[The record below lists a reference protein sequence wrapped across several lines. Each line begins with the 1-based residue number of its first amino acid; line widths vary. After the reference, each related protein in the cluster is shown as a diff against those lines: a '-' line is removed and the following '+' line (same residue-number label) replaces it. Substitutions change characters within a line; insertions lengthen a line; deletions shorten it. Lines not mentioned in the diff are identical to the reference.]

1 MADIF
6 RKTRRD
12 REEAAGLSEKPPEKK
27 KESEQPQM
35 TQADFL
41 YGYKRKDGGDRPP
54 MSKKWV
60 EK

>member
-1 MADIF
+1 MPDIF

-27 KESEQPQM
+27 QEESSGM
-35 TQADFL
+35 SQADFS
-41 YGYKRKDGGDRPP
+41 YGYRKKEDSKRPP
-54 MSKKWV
+54 MSKKWT